1 MKDIKEIFN
10 DYLTSQEDGTPL
22 WYSVLEYAQILAES
36 ADRDFKKFCAMYD
49 QYVLA
54 HGERYS
60 DGAMFVFDLTDDYTL
75 YLSTVEYKVEG
86 LKVEFKP
93 IESVTETL

>member
-10 DYLTSQEDGTPL
+10 DYLNSQEFGTPV
-22 WYSVLEYAQILAES
+22 WKAVIEFSSSLAES
-36 ADRDFKKFCAMYD
+36 ANADFEKFSKIYD
-49 QYVLA
+49 KYVMA

-93 IESVTETL
+93 IESITETL

>member
-10 DYLTSQEDGTPL
+10 DYLNSQGFGTP
-22 WYSVLEYAQILAES
+22 VLKAVIEFSRSLAES
-36 ADRDFKKFCAMYD
+36 ADRDFKKFCDMYD
-49 QYVLA
+49 QYVMA

-60 DGAMFVFDLTDDYTL
+60 DGAMFVFDLTDDYTM

-93 IESVTETL
+93 IESITETL

>member
-1 MKDIKEIFN
+1 MIDIKEIFN
-10 DYLTSQEDGTPL
+10 DYLNSQEVGTPL
-22 WYSVLEYAQILAES
+22 WSSVLDYSQILAES
-36 ADRDFKKFCAMYD
+36 ADRDFKKFCDMYD
-49 QYVLA
+49 QYVMT

-60 DGAMFVFDLTDDYTL
+60 DGAMFVFNLTDDYTL
-75 YLSTVEYKVEG
+75 YLSTVDYKVEG

>member
-1 MKDIKEIFN
+1 MKDIKQIFN
-10 DYLTSQEDGTPL
+10 DYLDSQEVGTPL
-22 WYSVLEYAQILAES
+22 WWSVLEYSQILAES
-36 ADRDFKKFCAMYD
+36 ADRDFKKFCDMYD
-49 QYVLA
+49 QYVMA

-93 IESVTETL
+93 IESTTEML